1 MKNLTIS
8 KEAEKHG
15 KSEII
20 SGTIAEINQ
29 WKKDFCVQGNNA
41 KEIIEGLD
49 KQCPGIKSRLFEEDG
64 ELKRFINIFVNDED
78 IRNQKGLDTKTK
90 NGDEIIILAAA
101 SGG

>member
-1 MKNLTIS
+1 MVKVKLLVEPLRKLTN
-8 KEAEKHG
+8 G
-15 KSEII
+15 
-20 SGTIAEINQ
+20 
-29 WKKDFCVQGNNA
+29 KKDFCVQGNNA